1 MSKLIISGGTLVDGT
16 GAPAVRADVHI
27 VDDQV
32 VAVASPGT
40 AGPVGA
46 DVIDAS
52 GLVVAPGFIDL
63 HTHLDAQVFW
73 DAALSPV
80 PLHGVTTVI
89 SGNCGFS
96 VAPLT
101 GADDDYLVRMLARV
115 EGMPL
120 NALQHGVPWDW
131 TGFGSYLE
139 RVEQRRPAVH
149 MGFMVGHSALRR
161 AVLGGA
167 AHGDASAEQIE
178 AMCELLDK
186 ALAAGGLGLS
196 TSWSRNHVDGSGDPV
211 PSRLASAAE
220 ALALAEVV
228 GRYPATQLQ
237 VSPSPGFGDDE
248 AELMRLMSLRAKRP
262 INWNVYVPRA
272 SQAEAGERMLGASD
286 TAARTG
292 ARIWALAYPDVIRAR
307 YTLDRPSVILD
318 GLSGWSKLSS
328 LPLAE
333 KARILGDPRRRSE
346 LAAAAAVNGPDYWDD
361 TVVLEG
367 AGPRSKAAEGRRLA
381 DLAQERGDGSSAFD
395 LLCELAVADELRTAF
410 TPPAPGDDEATWKI
424 RTRSWN
430 DPRVVLGASDAGA
443 HLDLITTYDWA
454 PALFAANRDRGVLT
468 LEQAVHKVT
477 AAQADAYGLIG
488 RGRLRAGAVA
498 DVVVFDP
505 DTIAP
510 GRTGW
515 RDDLPAGAGRLYQ
528 EPAGIA
534 HVIAAGTEVAR
545 DGRMTGK
552 AGGRVLRAGRDTRP
566 VAPLD

>member
-1 MSKLIISGGTLVDGT
+1 MGKLIISGGTLVDGT
-16 GAPAVRADVHI
+16 GALPVRADVHVMDGRVLAI
-27 VDDQV
+27 VD
-32 VAVASPGT
+32 PGT
-40 AGPVGA
+40 PGPSGA

-73 DAALSPV
+73 DSALSPV

-101 GADDDYLVRMLARV
+101 GPDDDYLVRMLARV

-120 NALQHGVPWDW
+120 AALQSGVPWNW
-131 TGFGSYLE
+131 TGFDSYLR

-161 AVLGGA
+161 AVLGGEAHDA
-167 AHGDASAEQIE
+167 ASEEQIE
-178 AMCELLDK
+178 AMCTLLGMS
-186 ALAAGGLGLS
+186 LSVGGLGLS

-211 PSRLASAAE
+211 PSRLGSAE
-220 ALALAEVV
+220 ELLALAEVV
-228 GRYPATQLQ
+228 GRYPSTQLQ

-248 AELMRLMSLRAKRP
+248 AELMRLMSLRAGRP

-286 TAARTG
+286 VAAQSG

-307 YTLDRPSVILD
+307 YTLDRPAVMLD
-318 GLSGWSKLSS
+318 GLPGWSKISS
-328 LPLAE
+328 LPVAE
-333 KARILGDPRRRSE
+333 KAGVLRDPRQRIE
-346 LAAAAAVNGPDYWDD
+346 LAAAAAVNGPRYWED

-367 AGPRSKAAEGRRLA
+367 AGPRSRAAEGRRLA
-381 DLAQERGDGSSAFD
+381 DLAAERGDGSSAFD
-395 LLCELAVADELRTAF
+395 VLCDLAIDDELRTAF
-410 TPPAPGDDEATWKI
+410 APPAPGDDEATWEI

-454 PALFAANRDRGVLT
+454 PALFAANRSRQVLT

-477 AAQADAYGLIG
+477 GEQADAYGLAG
-488 RGRLRAGAVA
+488 RGRLRAGSVA

-510 GRTGW
+510 GRTSW

-528 EPAGIA
+528 EPVGIA
-534 HVIAAGTEVAR
+534 HVIAAGVEVAR
-545 DGRMTGK
+545 DGRMTGQ
-552 AGGRVLRAGRDTRP
+552 AGGQVLRAGRDTRMADP
-566 VAPLD
+566 VR

>member
-1 MSKLIISGGTLVDGT
+1 VDGRVLAIA
-16 GAPAVRADVHI
+16 AP
-27 VDDQV
+27 
-32 VAVASPGT
+32 ASPGP
-40 AGPVGA
+40 AGA

-73 DAALSPV
+73 DPALSPV

-120 NALQHGVPWDW
+120 AALERGVPWDW
-131 TGFGSYLE
+131 TGFDSYLR

-161 AVLGGA
+161 AVLGGE
-167 AHGDASAEQIE
+167 AHGAASPEQIE
-178 AMCELLDK
+178 AMCALLDR
-186 ALAAGGLGLS
+186 ALSAGGLGLS

-211 PSRLASAAE
+211 PSRLGSAGE
-220 ALALAEVV
+220 LLALAEVV
-228 GRYPATQLQ
+228 GRHPATQLQ
-237 VSPSPGFGDDE
+237 VSPSPGFSDDQ
-248 AELMRLMSLRAKRP
+248 AELMRLMSLRARRP
-262 INWNVYVPRA
+262 INWNVYVPKA
-272 SQAEAGERMLGASD
+272 SQAEAGERMLSASD

-307 YTLDRPSVILD
+307 YTLDRPSLMLD

-328 LPLAE
+328 LPVAE
-333 KARILGDPRRRSE
+333 KARVLGDPRRRGD
-346 LAAAAAVNGPDYWDD
+346 LAAAAAVNGPGYWED

-381 DLAQERGDGSSAFD
+381 DLAAQRDDGSSAFD
-395 LLCELAVADELRTAF
+395 MLCELAIDDDLRTAF
-410 TPPAPGDDEATWKI
+410 APPPPGDDEATWAI
-424 RTRSWN
+424 RLRSWD

-454 PALFAANRDRGVLT
+454 PALFAANRSRGALT

-477 AAQADAYGLIG
+477 AAQADAYGLVG

-498 DVVVFDP
+498 DIVVFDP

-510 GRTGW
+510 GRTSW

-528 EPAGIA
+528 EPVGIA
-534 HVIAAGTEVAR
+534 HVIAAGIEVAR
-545 DGRMTGK
+545 GGRMTGE
-552 AGGRVLRAGRDTRP
+552 AGGHVLRAGRDTRT
-566 VAPLD
+566 VAPAE